1 MFILDLLVLKNP
13 RFVGK
18 DPSFSVATT
27 GGIAWVCPT
36 MGEAFSIHQ
45 LLVHHQV

>member
-1 MFILDLLVLKNP
+1 MKRDEMIQNDVKT
-13 RFVGK
+13 
-18 DPSFSVATT
+18 VATT

-36 MGEAFSIHQ
+36 MGEAFSNQ